1 MRRGAICLLV
11 GAVLLANSG
20 CSVLMGRPPVS
31 PLDVRRYP
39 DCGIPASAPAADL
52 GAAVLGGL
60 LMVAAL
66 QDEANAWGV
75 ALGTASVLL
84 VASAVRG
91 VKVHSDCD
99 EARAAADP
107 LFRRAPLRT
116 LPVAL
121 PPAAPPPVET
131 PSPEQPSPPATHA
144 PPPPVK
150 PPPFQ

>member
-1 MRRGAICLLV
+1 VRGGAICLLV
-11 GAVLLANSG
+11 GALLSASSG

-75 ALGTASVLL
+75 ALGTTSVLL

-91 VKVHSDCD
+91 VKVHGDCD

-116 LPVAL
+116 LPVVS
-121 PPAAPPPVET
+121 PPAASPPVET
-131 PSPEQPSPPATHA
+131 PPPEPPAPPATPA
-144 PPPPVK
+144 PARRVN